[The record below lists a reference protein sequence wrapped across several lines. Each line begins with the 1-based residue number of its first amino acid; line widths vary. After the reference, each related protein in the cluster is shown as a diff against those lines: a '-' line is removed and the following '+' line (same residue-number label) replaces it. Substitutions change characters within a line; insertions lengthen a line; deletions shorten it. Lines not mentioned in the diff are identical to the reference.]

1 MNLIVFF
8 VFSMFILILLF
19 ILNNK
24 ILLRPEILYVAGFI
38 PASFLALFYVKK
50 WNLNLAN
57 QTLGVLIG
65 GAALLELLQ
74 FLHICFCH

>member
-38 PASFLALFYVKK
+38 PASFLALFYVKNTIK
-50 WNLNLAN
+50 
-57 QTLGVLIG
+57 I
-65 GAALLELLQ
+65 
-74 FLHICFCH
+74 